1 MAADAILKTRKSD
14 LSWYKLDKKVNKVSF
29 PANSHHTCNRMI
41 FIMFWY
47 HLDIQ
52 NQNGCPK
59 VATDAILRDKNSD
72 ISIFHEG
79 DGSQSLD
86 KRSVFSS

>member
-1 MAADAILKTRKSD
+1 MAAQNGCRHQNENQKSD
-14 LSWYKLDKKVNKVSF
+14 LSLYKLDKEANKVPF
-29 PANSHHTCNRMI
+29 PANLAHTCNRMI

-59 VATDAILRDKNSD
+59 VTTDAILRNKNSN
-72 ISIFHEG
+72 ISIF
-79 DGSQSLD
+79 L
-86 KRSVFSS
+86 